1 MVFCSFPTEP
11 DQTKA
16 AQVGFLTSPSSFSN
30 PPKIS
35 SKVLVLFLHFSPM
48 LFFSFSLVRQV
59 RQVSG
64 TVVQA
69 KFGNMSQNRGGV
81 GRGLGWGSGKMFPTP
96 N

>member
-16 AQVGFLTSPSSFSN
+16 AQVDFLTSPSSFSN

-48 LFFSFSLVRQV
+48 FFSFSLVRQV

>member
-11 DQTKA
+11 DQTTA
-16 AQVGFLTSPSSFSN
+16 AQVGVLTSPSSFSN

-35 SKVLVLFLHFSPM
+35 SKVLVLFLHFSSM
-48 LFFSFSLVRQV
+48 FFSFSLVRQV

-69 KFGNMSQNRGGV
+69 KFENMSQNRGGV
-81 GRGLGWGSGKMFPTP
+81 GRGLGSGKMFPTP